1 MYNREQLQDFGFGGG
16 NAFEDANF
24 RQVDGFGG
32 GFGGGFGAPNRRR
45 MLEKDRKIKW
55 RGQVLSEDEV
65 RQVFEP
71 EYTDEK
77 RNEWL
82 KWIDERSKQYS
93 IEPVIINRFPRVY
106 FNSDGKSSDYYI
118 YSTEYGTVEVSEQ
131 FVESSVAKPVDV
143 IMRARGRRFPLVITD
158 PLWDSHKIIV
168 PTDPPITS
176 SDDIGEPNC
185 SSDRPQKD
193 MFYLMELFV
202 NQSADYKNF
211 CEDLYEKYDDRG
223 FSDSYDR
230 NLRNITNFNYSR
242 WQWTNPPEGFPMP
255 NEEIIWFDEIT
266 GELCLKLMAE
276 RKTLGKNFERMC

>member
-32 GFGGGFGAPNRRR
+32 GFGGGFGAGDRRR
-45 MLEKDRKIKW
+45 MLGKDRKIKW
-55 RGQVLSEDEV
+55 RGQILSEDEV

-93 IEPVIINRFPRVY
+93 IEPVIVNRLPRIY
-106 FNSDGKSSDYYI
+106 FNSDGKSKDYYI
-118 YSTEYGTVEVSEQ
+118 YSTEYATYEVPEQ
-131 FVESSVAKPVDV
+131 LVESSVAKPVDV

-158 PLWDSHKIIV
+158 PEWDNQKIIV
-168 PTDPPITS
+168 PTDPPKTA
-176 SDDIGEPNC
+176 SDASEPYWL
-185 SSDRPQKD
+185 SDRPKKD
-193 MFYLMELFV
+193 VFNLMELFV
-202 NQSADYKNF
+202 SQKTDYKNF
-211 CEDLYEKYDDRG
+211 CEDLYEKYDDRD
-223 FSDSYDR
+223 FSDSYGRD
-230 NLRNITNFNYSR
+230 LRNTTNFNYSR
-242 WQWTNPPEGFPMP
+242 WQWTNPTEEFPMP

-266 GELCLKLMAE
+266 GELCLKLMAG
-276 RKTLGKNFERMC
+276 RKTFGKKFERIC